1 MAKVTGKVF
10 DVGLFKRL
18 MVYTNPYKITLYFVA
33 IAAILL
39 TVFAVTRPIL
49 LKITVNDY
57 ILTKDKHGLLLFILL
72 MLGVLMLEVVFQFL
86 FVFYANWLG
95 QSIIKDIRQK
105 LFNHMLNFKMA
116 YYDKSSVGRLVTRAV
131 SDIETIASI
140 FSQGLFVII
149 ADLLK
154 MLVVMGVMLW
164 MSWKL
169 SFIVFAI
176 LPLIIYATRI
186 FQKAM
191 KSAFEEVRTQISNL
205 NSFVQERVTGMKI
218 VQLFSREKTEYKNFK
233 EINEKH
239 KKGWLRTVW
248 YNSIFF
254 PIPELAN
261 SIAVGLVVWYGGF
274 IAVGENSMNQ
284 LGEVM
289 AFIMMIGM
297 LFRPLRQIADKF
309 NTLQMGMVA
318 AGRVFTI
325 LDTDSSIS
333 DEGKIT
339 TFDIQGNIS
348 FQNVRFSYIEGEEVL
363 HGISFDVQQGQTVAI
378 VGATGAGKSTIINLL
393 NRFYEI
399 DSGTIYIDN
408 TNINDVKLTALRTK
422 IAVVLQDVFLF
433 ADTVLNN
440 ITLQDTSITRETV
453 EKAAKQIGVHDFI
466 MSLPNNYDYNVKERG
481 SMLSSGQ
488 RQLISFLRAYVTNPS
503 ILILDEATSSVDSHS
518 EQLIQNATDTI
529 TQGRTSI
536 VIAHRLATIKKADTI
551 IVMDAGK
558 IVEQGSHDELLQI
571 KNGYYKNLYEVQ
583 FIQQETT
590 AIKT

>member
-10 DVGLFKRL
+10 DFGLFKRL
-18 MVYTNPYKITLYFVA
+18 LTYTNPYRYTLYFVA
-33 IAAILL
+33 SSAILL
-39 TVFAVTRPIL
+39 SVFAVGRPIL
-49 LKITVNDY
+49 LKITVDDY
-57 ILTKDKHGLLLFILL
+57 IMPKDKEGLLTYILL
-72 MLGVLMLEVVFQFL
+72 MLGVLLMEVIFQFL

-95 QSIIKDIRQK
+95 QTIIKDIRQK
-105 LFNHMLNFKMA
+105 LFNHMLRFKMA
-116 YYDKSSVGRLVTRAV
+116 YYDTSSVGRLVTRAV

-154 MLVVMGVMLW
+154 MIVVMGVMLW

-169 SFIVFAI
+169 SLIVFAI
-176 LPLIIYATRI
+176 LPLIIYATRV

-191 KSAFEEVRTQISNL
+191 KSAFEEVRAQISNL

-218 VQLFSREKTEYKNFK
+218 VQLFSREETEYKNFK
-233 EINEKH
+233 SINEKH
-239 KKGWLRTVW
+239 KQGWLKTIW

-254 PIPELAN
+254 PIPDLAN
-261 SIAVGLVVWYGGF
+261 SIAVGLIVWYGGLMAATDASIKLGDV
-274 IAVGENSMNQ
+274 IA
-284 LGEVM
+284 
-289 AFIMMIGM
+289 FTMMIGM

-318 AGRVFTI
+318 AGRIFEI
-325 LDTDSSIS
+325 LDTDSKIEDNGKQTSI
-333 DEGKIT
+333 
-339 TFDIQGNIS
+339 DIKGNLA
-348 FQNVRFSYIEGEEVL
+348 FKNVRFSYVKDEEVL
-363 HGISFDVQQGQTVAI
+363 HGISFDVKQGQTVAI

-399 DSGTIYIDN
+399 DAGAITIDDV
-408 TNINDVKLTALRTK
+408 NINDLKLAALRAK

-440 ITLQDTSITRETV
+440 ITLQDPSITRETV
-453 EKAAKQIGVHDFI
+453 EAAAKQIGVHDFI
-466 MSLPNNYDYNVKERG
+466 MSLPNNYEYNVKERG

-488 RQLISFLRAYVTNPS
+488 RQLISFLRAYVTNPR
-503 ILILDEATSSVDSHS
+503 ILILDEATSSVDSYS

-529 TQGRTSI
+529 TKGRTSI

-558 IVEQGSHDELLQI
+558 IVEQGSHEELLQI
-571 KNGYYKNLYEVQ
+571 ENGYYKNLYEVQ
-583 FIQQETT
+583 FIQQES
-590 AIKT
+590 A

>member
-10 DVGLFKRL
+10 DIGLFKRL
-18 MVYTNPYKITLYFVA
+18 LVYTNPYKLILYFVA
-33 IAAILL
+33 TAAILL
-39 TVFAVTRPIL
+39 SVFAVARPIL
-49 LKITVNDY
+49 LKITVNEY
-57 ILTKDKHGLLLFILL
+57 IITKDTHGLLIYILL
-72 MLGVLMLEVVFQFL
+72 MLGVLVLEVVFQFL
-86 FVFYANWLG
+86 FVFFANWLG

-105 LFNHMLNFKMA
+105 LFHHMLNFKMA

-169 SFIVFAI
+169 SLIVFAI
-176 LPLIIYATRI
+176 LPLIIYATRV

-191 KSAFEEVRTQISNL
+191 KFAFEDVRSQISNL

-218 VQLFSREKTEYKNFK
+218 VQLFSREDTEYKNFK

-239 KKGWLRTVW
+239 KKGWIKTVW

-261 SIAVGLVVWYGGF
+261 AIAVGLVVWYGGLMSATN
-274 IAVGENSMNQ
+274 ISME
-284 LGEVM
+284 LGEVL

-297 LFRPLRQIADKF
+297 LFGPLRQIADKF

-325 LDTDSSIS
+325 LDTESTIDDDGKLTSI
-333 DEGKIT
+333 
-339 TFDIQGNIS
+339 DIKGNIS
-348 FQNVRFSYIEGEEVL
+348 FKEVHFSYVEDEEVL
-363 HGISFDVQQGQTVAI
+363 HGISLEVQQGQTVAI

-399 DSGTIYIDN
+399 DSGTICIDG
-408 TNINDVKLTALRTK
+408 IDIKDIKLAALRAK

-433 ADTVLNN
+433 ADTIFHN
-440 ITLQDTSITRETV
+440 ITLQDPTITRETV
-453 EKAAKQIGVHDFI
+453 EKAAKQIGVHEFI

-481 SMLSSGQ
+481 GMLSSGQ
-488 RQLISFLRAYVTNPS
+488 RQLISFLRAYVTNPR
-503 ILILDEATSSVDSHS
+503 ILILDEATSSVDSYS

-529 TQGRTSI
+529 TKGRTSI

-551 IVMDAGK
+551 IVMDAGN
-558 IVEQGSHDELLQI
+558 IVEQGSHYELLQI
-571 KNGYYKNLYEVQ
+571 ENGYYKNLYEVQ
-583 FIQQETT
+583 FIQQE
-590 AIKT
+590 AS

>member
-33 IAAILL
+33 LAAILL
-39 TVFAVTRPIL
+39 AAFAVTRPIL

-57 ILTKDKHGLLLFILL
+57 ILTKDEHGLLIYILL
-72 MLGVLMLEVVFQFL
+72 MLGVLVLEVIFQFL

-105 LFNHMLNFKMA
+105 LFNHMLDFKMA

-169 SFIVFAI
+169 SLIVFAI
-176 LPLIIYATRI
+176 LPMIIYATRV

-218 VQLFSREKTEYKNFK
+218 VQLFSREKTEYNNFK

-261 SIAVGLVVWYGGF
+261 SIAVGLVVWYGGLM
-274 IAVGENSMNQ
+274 AVGENSLEL

-318 AGRVFTI
+318 AGRVFSI
-325 LDTDSSIS
+325 LDTESTIA

-339 TFDIQGNIS
+339 SLDIKGDIS
-348 FQNVRFSYIEGEEVL
+348 FKDVRFSYIEDEEVL
-363 HGISFDVQQGQTVAI
+363 HGISFNVQQGQTVAI

-399 DSGTIYIDN
+399 DSGSICIDK
-408 TNINDVKLTALRTK
+408 TDIKDVKLDALRTK

-433 ADTVLNN
+433 ADTILNN
-440 ITLQDTSITRETV
+440 ITLQDTSIKRETV
-453 EKAAKQIGVHDFI
+453 EAAAKQIGVHDFI

-481 SMLSSGQ
+481 GMLSSGQ
-488 RQLISFLRAYVTNPS
+488 RQLISFLRAYVTNPR
-503 ILILDEATSSVDSHS
+503 ILILDEATSSVDSYS

-558 IVEQGSHDELLQI
+558 IVEQGSHNELLQLE
-571 KNGYYKNLYEVQ
+571 NGYYKNLYEVQ
-583 FIQQETT
+583 FIQQET
-590 AIKT
+590 A